1 MDKELAILKFL
12 SSQESWVTSFSMSV
26 FLDISVRTIKSY
38 ISNINSKYPGL
49 IESSRKGYIVRDK
62 KRLEQLINFIK
73 TSHSPQTVEDR
84 KKYILR
90 KLLLETNSYDLDA
103 LANELLVSPLTL
115 ANELSSLKRELADFE
130 LKIKTKNNK
139 AFIDGHEANKKKL
152 ISKLI
157 YEDTKDSFLSI
168 KIMQNY
174 LPHFDLTKIKQIVS
188 EALRKHQYFMDE
200 FSLLNLVLHIAITM
214 ERKLM
219 QETCE
224 DETSPESGKSMVNSH
239 IQEIAVSIVE
249 QVEKEFRVKFV
260 ECETYDFA
268 LYIMTRA
275 ISSTINDINIDQL
288 GNFVGENI
296 VRLVS
301 LIQTRVKETYNITLI
316 RKDFTIRFALH
327 IKNLL
332 IRLKNRISLRNPQML
347 EIKNSYPFIY
357 DVSVFIANIITQE
370 EGYEL
375 TEDEISYIALHL
387 GVLIEEKKVIKHE
400 VRAILVNPQYL
411 YKSEDIAVKLSSI
424 FSNNLLITEIVSGQH
439 ELETY
444 YDYDMI
450 ITTIPFEIHPGKP
463 YVQISPYIANKD
475 ILNVSKKIEE
485 VLSDRIKTKMK
496 LKLEMMFKR
505 ELFFVGADFKDQ
517 NDAINVM
524 ADALEKQGIVDSSFK
539 QKLFERERIS
549 SSAYMNIAMPHPLEM
564 CAINS
569 AIAVSI
575 HPDAIQWN
583 DNKVN
588 IIFMLAINIRD
599 RLFLKDIFD
608 FITEVISE
616 ESKLKTLLEVKTYDQ
631 FIETL
636 ISFVK

>member
-12 SSQESWVTSFSMSV
+12 SSQENWVTSFSMSV
-26 FLDISVRTIKSY
+26 FLDISVRTIKTY
-38 ISNINSKYPGL
+38 ISNINSKFPDL

-62 KRLEQLINFIK
+62 KRLEQVINSIK
-73 TSHSPQTVEDR
+73 SHNCPQTADDR

-90 KLLLETNSYDLDA
+90 KLLLENNNYDFDA
-103 LANELLVSPLTL
+103 LAGELFISPTTLTNELQY
-115 ANELSSLKRELADFE
+115 LKRELADFE
-130 LKIKTKNNK
+130 LKIKIKNN
-139 AFIDGHEANKKKL
+139 AVFIDGQEANKKKL

-157 YEDTKDSFLSI
+157 YEDTKDTFLSI

-174 LPHFDLTKIKQIVS
+174 LPHFDLAKIKQIVS
-188 EALRKHQYFMDE
+188 DALRKHRYFMDE

-214 ERKLM
+214 ERKLI
-219 QETCE
+219 QRACIEE
-224 DETSPESGKSMVNSH
+224 ISPVNWRSMVNSH
-239 IQEIAVSIVE
+239 IQEIVVSIIEQIEKQFCVE
-249 QVEKEFRVKFV
+249 FV
-260 ECETYDFA
+260 ESETYDFA

-275 ISSTINDINIDQL
+275 ISSTINDINLDQL
-288 GNFVGENI
+288 SHFVGDNI
-296 VRLVS
+296 VQLVS
-301 LIQTRVKETYNITLI
+301 LIQTRVKETYNITLM

-332 IRLKNRISLRNPQML
+332 IRLKNNIALRNPQML

-357 DVSVFIANIITQE
+357 DVSVFIANIISQE

-387 GVLIEEKKVIKHE
+387 GVLIEEKKVLKHE
-400 VRAILVNPQYL
+400 VRAVLVNPQYL
-411 YKSEDIAVKLSSI
+411 YKSEEIAVKLGSI
-424 FSNNLLITEIVSGQH
+424 FSNNLLITEIVSDQH
-439 ELETY
+439 DLETY

-450 ITTIPFEIHPGKP
+450 ITTIPLESHPGKP
-463 YVQISPYIANKD
+463 YVQISPYIANRD
-475 ILNVSKKIEE
+475 ILNISKKTEE
-485 VLSDRIKTKMK
+485 VLNDRIKLKMK
-496 LKLEMMFKR
+496 LKLEMLFKK
-505 ELFFVGADFKDQ
+505 ELFFVGENFKDQ

-524 ADALEKQGIVDSSFK
+524 AEALKKQGIVDDAFK

-564 CAINS
+564 CALNS

-575 HPDAIQWN
+575 HPEAIPWN
-583 DNKVN
+583 SNKVN

-599 RLFLKDIFD
+599 SLLLKDIFD

-616 ESKLKTLLEVKTYDQ
+616 EAKLKALLEVKTYEQ

>member
-12 SSQESWVTSFSMSV
+12 SSQENWVTSFSMSV

-38 ISNINSKYPGL
+38 ISNINSKFPNL
-49 IESSRKGYIVRDK
+49 IQSSRKGYIVRDK
-62 KRLEQLINFIK
+62 KLLARVINSIK
-73 TSHSPQTVEDR
+73 TSYCPQTVEDR

-90 KLLLETNSYDLDA
+90 KLLLETNFYDFDI
-103 LANELLVSPLTL
+103 LAKELLISPLTL
-115 ANELSSLKRELADFE
+115 TNELKNLKRELADFE
-130 LKIKTKNNK
+130 LKIKAKNNMV
-139 AFIDGHEANKKKL
+139 FIDGHEDNKKKL
-152 ISKLI
+152 VSKLI

-188 EALRKHQYFMDE
+188 DTLRKHKYFMDE

-214 ERKLM
+214 ERKLI
-219 QETCE
+219 QKTCVE
-224 DETSPESGKSMVNSH
+224 EISPKNWKSMVNSH
-239 IQEIAVSIVE
+239 IQEIVVNIIE
-249 QVEKEFRVKFV
+249 QVEKQFGVEFV
-260 ECETYDFA
+260 ESETYDFA
-268 LYIMTRA
+268 LYVMTRA
-275 ISSTINDINIDQL
+275 ISSTINDINLDQL
-288 GNFVGENI
+288 SDFVGENI

-301 LIQTRVKETYNITLI
+301 LIQTRVKKTYNITLL

-332 IRLKNRISLRNPQML
+332 IRLKNNITLRNPQML

-370 EGYEL
+370 ERYKL

-400 VRAILVNPQYL
+400 VRAVLVNPQYL
-411 YKSEDIAVKLSSI
+411 YKSEDIAVKLDSV
-424 FSNNLLITEIVSGQH
+424 FANNLLITEIVSAQH
-439 ELETY
+439 ELEAY
-444 YDYDMI
+444 YDYDLI
-450 ITTIPFEIHPGKP
+450 ITTIPFELYPGKP
-463 YVQISPYIANKD
+463 YVQISPYITNKD

-485 VLSDRIKTKMK
+485 VLSDRIKAKMK
-496 LKLEMMFKR
+496 LKLEMMFKK
-505 ELFFVGADFKDQ
+505 ELFFVGENFKDQ

-524 ADALEKQGIVDSSFK
+524 ADALKKQGVVDDSFK
-539 QKLFERERIS
+539 KKLFERERIS

-564 CAINS
+564 CALNS

-575 HPDAIQWN
+575 HPNAITWN
-583 DNKVN
+583 NNKVN

-599 RLFLKDIFD
+599 SLFLKDIFD

-616 ESKLKTLLEVKTYDQ
+616 ENKLKTILDVKTYDG

-636 ISFVK
+636 LYFVK